1 MSATVT
7 TGADSA
13 VGGSITDEPVFEARG
28 IDYIPHSERKGTP
41 MDLALMWAGALLN
54 IEYVLYGA
62 PGVPAAEYPAFLKKL
77 SSELRQIPS
86 LRTGEPLVSEVFTRD
101 EVFQG
106 PHHDAA
112 PDLTLILSDGG
123 LMSILPSEEIVSKR
137 PGVCGSHRPVG
148 IFGARGPAI
157 RRGFVANELSILDIA
172 PTVLY
177 SLGLP
182 LPEELQGRLPVEVYH
197 EAVLK
202 EHPVRQAA
210 AGSGPGNPAGNA
222 PVPGELEDEETVLER
237 LRELGYIE

>member
-1 MSATVT
+1 
-7 TGADSA
+7 
-13 VGGSITDEPVFEARG
+13 
-28 IDYIPHSERKGTP
+28 
-41 MDLALMWAGALLN
+41 
-54 IEYVLYGA
+54 
-62 PGVPAAEYPAFLKKL
+62 VPAAEYPAFLKKL
-77 SSELRQIPS
+77 SDDLRTIPS

-123 LMSILPSEEIVSKR
+123 LVSILPSKETVSQR
-137 PGVCGSHRPVG
+137 PTVSGSHRPVG
-148 IFGARGPAI
+148 VFGARGPAI

-182 LPEELQGRLPVEVYH
+182 LPEELQGRVPEEVYRDT
-197 EAVLK
+197 VLK
-202 EHPVRQAA
+202 EHPVQRT
-210 AGSGPGNPAGNA
+210 AGSGPGGPASSV

>member
-1 MSATVT
+1 V
-7 TGADSA
+7 
-13 VGGSITDEPVFEARG
+13 
-28 IDYIPHSERKGTP
+28 Y
-41 MDLALMWAGALLN
+41 
-54 IEYVLYGA
+54 
-62 PGVPAAEYPAFLKKL
+62 
-77 SSELRQIPS
+77 
-86 LRTGEPLVSEVFTRD
+86 TRD

-123 LMSILPSEEIVSKR
+123 LVSILPSKETVSRR
-137 PGVCGSHRPVG
+137 PSVSGSHRPVG

-157 RRGFVANELSILDIA
+157 RPGLVAGELSILDIA

-182 LPEELQGRLPVEVYH
+182 LPEELQGRVPVEIYRDT
-197 EAVLK
+197 VLS
-202 EHPVRQAA
+202 EHPVRKTA
-210 AGSGPGNPAGNA
+210 AGIGGPASEAGST

>member
-1 MSATVT
+1 VVS
-7 TGADSA
+7 D
-13 VGGSITDEPVFEARG
+13 
-28 IDYIPHSERKGTP
+28 GTS
-41 MDLALMWAGALLN
+41 
-54 IEYVLYGA
+54 

-77 SSELRQIPS
+77 SDELRQIPS
-86 LRTGEPLVSEVFTRD
+86 LRTGEPLVSEVYTRD
-101 EVFQG
+101 QVFQG

-123 LMSILPSEEIVSKR
+123 LVSILPSKETVSKR
-137 PGVCGSHRPVG
+137 PSVSGSHRPVG

-157 RRGFVANELSILDIA
+157 RRGLVADELSILDIA

-182 LPEELQGRLPVEVYH
+182 LPEELQGRVPVEIYH
-197 EAVLK
+197 DAVLK
-202 EHPVRQAA
+202 EHPVRKTA
-210 AGSGPGNPAGNA
+210 AGSGGTGGQVGST

>member
-1 MSATVT
+1 M
-7 TGADSA
+7 
-13 VGGSITDEPVFEARG
+13 
-28 IDYIPHSERKGTP
+28 
-41 MDLALMWAGALLN
+41 
-54 IEYVLYGA
+54 
-62 PGVPAAEYPAFLKKL
+62 
-77 SSELRQIPS
+77 
-86 LRTGEPLVSEVFTRD
+86 SEVYTRD

-123 LMSILPSEEIVSKR
+123 LVSILPSKETVSQR
-137 PGVCGSHRPVG
+137 PAVSGSHRPVG
-148 IFGARGPAI
+148 VFGARGPAI
-157 RRGFVANELSILDIA
+157 RPGLVANELSILDIA

-182 LPEELQGRLPVEVYH
+182 VPDELQGRVPVEIYQ

-202 EHPVRQAA
+202 QHPVKKTA
-210 AGSGPGNPAGNA
+210 AGTGGQGSTGST

>member
-1 MSATVT
+1 
-7 TGADSA
+7 
-13 VGGSITDEPVFEARG
+13 
-28 IDYIPHSERKGTP
+28 
-41 MDLALMWAGALLN
+41 
-54 IEYVLYGA
+54 
-62 PGVPAAEYPAFLKKL
+62 
-77 SSELRQIPS
+77 
-86 LRTGEPLVSEVFTRD
+86 VSEVFTRD

-123 LMSILPSEEIVSKR
+123 LMSILPSKETVSRR
-137 PGVCGSHRPVG
+137 PVVSGSHRPVG

-157 RRGFVANELSILDIA
+157 RSGFIANELSILDIA

-182 LPEELQGRLPVEVYH
+182 LPEELQGRVPVEVYR
-197 EAVLK
+197 ETFLQ
-202 EHPVRQAA
+202 EHPVRKAA
-210 AGSGPGNPAGNA
+210 AGTSGPGQPESA